1 VGSDKLNKLKVKK
14 LLFSILILFLLI
26 VGILL
31 YVNWAITP
39 IPEGKRNISN
49 TDVKML
55 IDIADVANRTPIIR
69 TYTKEEFD
77 SFNEN
82 ELKKIKDLVSGN
94 IEGDVPTLKIENGK
108 GIFKI
113 SFEKNEKNGEEIEV
127 KIIPDD
133 IPKIKIFALETLYS
147 PKEPREINDSLIES
161 EEEGIYLY
169 ELKKYSNSAQVYGD
183 EEDGFFLEAM
193 FIEIYYEVDKESYVS
208 IFAINTSD
216 YKS

>member
-1 VGSDKLNKLKVKK
+1 MKK
-14 LLFSILILFLLI
+14 M
-26 VGILL
+26 
-31 YVNWAITP
+31 
-39 IPEGKRNISN
+39 K
-49 TDVKML
+49 
-55 IDIADVANRTPIIR
+55 
-69 TYTKEEFD
+69 
-77 SFNEN
+77 
-82 ELKKIKDLVSGN
+82 
-94 IEGDVPTLKIENGK
+94 
-108 GIFKI
+108 
-113 SFEKNEKNGEEIEV
+113 KNGEEIEV